1 MQLANSVAT
10 LTGDRNACNEG
21 LPLTGVTRRLF
32 GTLCGLVFFVNFGRV
47 AFAPLVEPLQTAF
60 GVGPAAIGTVTT
72 LVWVG
77 SAAPRLPA
85 GYLLTRVPREWVVVA
100 TGGLLTVAA
109 VATSAANSLL
119 TLRAGG
125 FVIGLASGVY
135 FVSAIPL
142 VGELMPGQRGR
153 AVGIHGTASQLA
165 AVLAPAAV
173 VVLLAVATW
182 RATFWLLA
190 AAAGLTTVA
199 LALLIHRR
207 PESVPSPPAGERE
220 FTAALSHWRVIL
232 AGIAFVAGTGL
243 VWQGLFNFYV
253 PYLMEAKALDSST
266 ANSLLTLVFATGVP
280 AFWLSGR
287 LVDRLPKVPYLLGLN
302 AGFLVCLVALVSA
315 DSLLAVT
322 AVTAVIGLVI
332 HGLFPAID
340 TYMLGTLPAADRTSA
355 YAVFSGLALLVES
368 TGSGIVGSLRGA
380 GYAFDS
386 VFTGAAMVLGILV
399 IGLAGLWL
407 SGFVPTTADAADS

>member
-1 MQLANSVAT
+1 M
-10 LTGDRNACNEG
+10 
-21 LPLTGVTRRLF
+21 TRRLF

-47 AFAPLVEPLQTAF
+47 AFAPLVEPLQAAF

-72 LVWVG
+72 LVWLG

-100 TGGLLTVAA
+100 TGALLTAA
-109 VATSAANSLL
+109 AAATGTVDSL
-119 TLRAGG
+119 TGLRVGG

-135 FVSAIPL
+135 FVAAIPL
-142 VGELMPGQRGR
+142 VGELLPGQRGR

-165 AVLAPAAV
+165 SVLAPAAV
-173 VVLLAVATW
+173 VVLLAVDSW

-190 AAAGLTTVA
+190 VASGVSTVA
-199 LALLIHRR
+199 LATLIRRR

-220 FTAALSHWRVIL
+220 FTAALGHWRVIL
-232 AGIAFVAGTGL
+232 AGIAFVAGAGL

-253 PYLMEAKALDSST
+253 PYLTTAKGLDSST
-266 ANSLLTLVFATGVP
+266 ANSLLTLVFAAGVP

-287 LVDRLPKVPYLLGLN
+287 LADRLPHVPYLLAIN
-302 AGFLVCLVALVSA
+302 AGFLVCLVALVAA
-315 DSLLAVT
+315 DSLLAVA
-322 AVTAVIGLVI
+322 AVTALMGLVI

-355 YAVFSGLALLVES
+355 YAVFSGLALLLES
-368 TGSGIVGSLRGA
+368 TGSGVVGSLRGA
-380 GYAFDS
+380 GYGFEM
-386 VFTGAAMVLGILV
+386 VFSAAALALGVLV
-399 IGLAGLWL
+399 AGLCLLWL
-407 SGFVPTTADAADS
+407 SGAVPGSARAA